1 MPDTTLLHYSVK
13 VTCYVQPTTPCM
25 STIRLRCSRLMLK
38 HGGNIPGVYIHVHRV
53 SCGQLQAAHNARH
66 VWTFIHAT

>member
-1 MPDTTLLHYSVK
+1 MPVHYVVILLRKGYLLC
-13 VTCYVQPTTPCM
+13 TATTPCM